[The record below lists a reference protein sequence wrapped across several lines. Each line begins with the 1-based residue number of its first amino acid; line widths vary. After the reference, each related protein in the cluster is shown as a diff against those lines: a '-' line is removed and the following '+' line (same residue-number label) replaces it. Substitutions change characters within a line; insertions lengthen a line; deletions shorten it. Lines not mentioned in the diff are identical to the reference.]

1 MDSKKLQNLPLHTN
15 QNYLKSL
22 DFFWAL
28 SFLSAYVIIKTGLY
42 HPPLWSA
49 FTLTKRL
56 LKICQREERAA
67 AELLY
72 LLLSWCFERDI
83 CVWQIFCPSVFSSTW
98 FFAQHFFACTIPKW
112 LWSDNKRAF
121 WISWSESAVR
131 EAASYNLYLD
141 PNSTKK
147 RIDFCNNSQW
157 LLSIELKL
165 ALSNALYQQG
175 VPFWKLLI

>member
-121 WISWSESAVR
+121 GYHGQKQRMYRRQPKQQLRGLFLISI
-131 EAASYNLYLD
+131 ASIGQFHVYFVKVQFF
-141 PNSTKK
+141 S
-147 RIDFCNNSQW
+147 SW
-157 LLSIELKL
+157 
-165 ALSNALYQQG
+165 AL
-175 VPFWKLLI
+175 